1 MFAASTVCAVL
12 MAVTSVL
19 TFLSFGVLGTR
30 PVRVWCDNEAAVLA
44 ANDATSIKRLA
55 YIARRVRF
63 MQELVTRGI
72 CRLLDISGKENPA
85 DSLTKHIDPKS
96 VFREYMGQLYQ
107 ATASLFHISHTS
119 GKAPT
124 E

>member
-1 MFAASTVCAVL
+1 
-12 MAVTSVL
+12 
-19 TFLSFGVLGTR
+19 
-30 PVRVWCDNEAAVLA
+30 
-44 ANDATSIKRLA
+44 
-55 YIARRVRF
+55 

-96 VFREYMGQLYQ
+96 VFRGYMGQLYQ
-107 ATASLFHISHTS
+107 ATASLFHISHTG